1 MERCGDENSVGMIK
15 FYRTSAFQQIGGFVR
30 ELMWDGIDGH
40 RCRML
45 GWIAVSWDEPALR
58 FVHLRPMGTSH
69 KNWWTGRVRHGVGQY
84 FMGTGPLYLS
94 ASALSR
100 ALHPPIVLGGVAML
114 WGYVRSWI
122 KRTPRYDDAAFRQF
136 LRDYQWRCLTQGKTR
151 ATAQLNGRQAAR
163 WSPPSAPSA

>member
-1 MERCGDENSVGMIK
+1 
-15 FYRTSAFQQIGGFVR
+15 
-30 ELMWDGIDGH
+30 
-40 RCRML
+40 
-45 GWIAVSWDEPALR
+45 
-58 FVHLRPMGTSH
+58 
-69 KNWWTGRVRHGVGQY
+69 
-84 FMGTGPLYLS
+84 MGTGPLYLS